1 MCRWE
6 DEFHTD
12 DYYGGN
18 DYDCPADDPNYN
30 GFADRSGF
38 ANRSFHTD
46 DYWGG
51 NDYDCPDDV
60 PKGYR

>member
-1 MCRWE
+1 MPIWE

-12 DYYGGN
+12 DYYGGD
-18 DYDCPADDPNYN
+18 DYDCAADDPNY
-30 GFADRSGF
+30 SGF
-38 ANRSFHTD
+38 EEHGFHTD

-60 PKGYR
+60 PERWRR